1 MQSSTSTRTFLNYAG
16 IFILIAGM
24 CTGEFI
30 YWRSL
35 HGGAGAGDEDPLSW
49 QYDSRVYQREIA
61 VNVGTFGLI
70 MDKLSRSASSPG
82 SLAIIITVV
91 SVLAAG
97 GCFFVASRLPHD
109 D

>member
-97 GCFFVASRLPHD
+97 GCFFVASRLPRD